1 MIETK
6 SKKDYDELA
15 EEILRWVK
23 ENNLYVKLEKYKWKV
38 REIDFLGDRLF
49 RSDNRIRKNK
59 NRKIKGESDIG
70 LANT

>member
-6 SKKDYDELA
+6 SKKDYNELA

-49 RSDNRIRKNK
+49 RR
-59 NRKIKGESDIG
+59 
-70 LANT
+70 

>member
-70 LANT
+70 LAST